1 MALTACSLCS
11 WRAWQITDHS
21 SNADFFIILRS
32 QGPKSW
38 GQTSRNSG
46 SISYWFGGG
55 WEREQR
61 RKQCISLL
69 WKKWC
74 ASCHQMEKMLIS
86 HCSPYLF
93 NIYAHHVYPHWAES
107 SVLARK
113 LPVIKPGYIG
123 YLFSRTFQSVSV
135 TLLRTQFLNR
145 SLYICIVSWKAFLSL
160 FWE

>member
-1 MALTACSLCS
+1 MALTACNLCS
-11 WRAWQITDHS
+11 WRAWQLTDHS
-21 SNADFFIILRS
+21 PNADFFIILRS

-55 WEREQR
+55 REQR

-69 WKKWC
+69 WKNDVPPTTKWKKC
-74 ASCHQMEKMLIS
+74 CFS

-123 YLFSRTFQSVSV
+123 YLFSSTFRNVSV
-135 TLLRTQFLNR
+135 TVLWTQFLNR
-145 SLYICIVSWKAFLSL
+145 SLYICIVSWEAFLSL
-160 FWE
+160 FRE